1 MCDKKSIREIKILG
15 RPEPVKSVEPT
26 LPKSAEQLMEEYN
39 NLHKKGTYMAFQEDY
54 IR

>member
-26 LPKSAEQLMEEYN
+26 LPKSAEQLMEEFN
-39 NLHKKGTYMAFQEDY
+39 NLHKTGTYNAFLEDY
-54 IR
+54 VR